1 MPTQKASKKKS
12 GNVKA
17 RSKTLKSLATRI
29 SSRVKKNTPPK
40 TATKINKK
48 IQALDTP
55 VKKKL
60 AVLSTKKSVAE
71 VFKSGAPQFGGM
83 SQDRRKRNRD
93 IQPTKEN
100 DGEYENTADRSAMRI
115 YLDQIEHIPLLTPDE
130 EISLATLV
138 QAGGAEGEKARER
151 MIRSNLRLVI
161 AIAKRYSNMG
171 LPFSDLVEEG
181 NLGLM
186 RAVEKFDPERGYR
199 FSTYSSWWIKQGM
212 MRSLSNQGKTIRIP
226 VYMYDI
232 IAKWRKV
239 RDGLTQRLGR
249 VPNRKEIADM
259 MEVPVDKIKEIEQ
272 IVERPSSLNVPISI
286 EGTAELIDL
295 IEEDSNKGPDAVLAE
310 VLRSERVGVLLKALD
325 DREQKILTLRFGL
338 GEGHSFTLEEV
349 ASHFNITRERV
360 RQIESAALK
369 KIRKHLEEQGDTL
382 KNYIAH

>member
-1 MPTQKASKKKS
+1 MPTKKASKKKS
-12 GNVKA
+12 GVVKA
-17 RSKTLKSLATRI
+17 RSKTLKSLATRV
-29 SSRVKKNTPPK
+29 SSKSAKKTL
-40 TATKINKK
+40 TASKK
-48 IQALDTP
+48 IKKVSKELSTP
-55 VKKKL
+55 IKKKL
-60 AVLSTKKSVAE
+60 AVVPSKKNPAEIFKSSVASAAGKQQE
-71 VFKSGAPQFGGM
+71 
-83 SQDRRKRNRD
+83 RRSRSRD
-93 IQPTKEN
+93 VRPLKEN
-100 DGEYENTADRSAMRI
+100 EGEYENTADRSAMRI
-115 YLDQIEHIPLLTPDE
+115 YLDQIEHIPLLTPDDE
-130 EISLATLV
+130 VNLARLV
-138 QAGGAEGEKARER
+138 QAGGEEGNKARDR

-295 IEEDSNKGPDAVLAE
+295 IEEDSSKGPDAVLAE

-325 DREQKILTLRFGL
+325 EREQKILTLRFGL

-349 ASHFNITRERV
+349 ATHFHITRERV

-369 KIRKHLEEQGDTL
+369 KIRKYLEEQGDTL
-382 KNYIAH
+382 KNYISK

>member
-1 MPTQKASKKKS
+1 
-12 GNVKA
+12 
-17 RSKTLKSLATRI
+17 
-29 SSRVKKNTPPK
+29 
-40 TATKINKK
+40 
-48 IQALDTP
+48 
-55 VKKKL
+55 
-60 AVLSTKKSVAE
+60 
-71 VFKSGAPQFGGM
+71 
-83 SQDRRKRNRD
+83 
-93 IQPTKEN
+93 
-100 DGEYENTADRSAMRI
+100 
-115 YLDQIEHIPLLTPDE
+115 
-130 EISLATLV
+130 
-138 QAGGAEGEKARER
+138 
-151 MIRSNLRLVI
+151 
-161 AIAKRYSNMG
+161 
-171 LPFSDLVEEG
+171 
-181 NLGLM
+181 
-186 RAVEKFDPERGYR
+186 
-199 FSTYSSWWIKQGM
+199 